1 MPILISGSTSS
12 THAGGK
18 VTDSEGGYA
27 VAAYSKKAEKDGK
40 ESCVFVIPTAY
51 ITATDAFLSSGYSNK
66 DFLYSTLEIL
76 FDAHPAPGGCN
87 QVMYR
92 SSILENLTMGTARL
106 FTAALIAIPVGIGIV
121 GAIVIVRRKN
131 R

>member
-27 VAAYSKKAEKDGK
+27 VAAYSKRAEKDGK

-66 DFLYSTLEIL
+66 DFLYSTLETL

-92 SSILENLTMGTARL
+92 SSILENLTMGRAKLYTAIIL
-106 FTAALIAIPVGIGIV
+106 AIPAALAVL
-121 GAIVIVRRKN
+121 GAITIIRRKN